1 MTRSLALILLLASAC
16 IARAQADALADFYRG
31 KQIKIIIRTA
41 AGTGYDVYSRLLAR
55 HIVRHIPGRP
65 ALMLPVNMEG
75 AGGIVAANYMA
86 EVAPKDGTV
95 IAMLNQGII
104 ADQAL
109 GINKTLKTDLRTF
122 NWLGIMSGS
131 NDVLATWH
139 SSPTKTLADAMRR
152 ETLVGATGAGSV
164 STQMPAVYN
173 NILGTRFKIVIGY
186 ANGGEI
192 NLAMER
198 GEIEGKATNP
208 YSSYVAATNYVRDHL
223 INIIIQ
229 TGVKKDPAMPDVPLL
244 RDLGKTAQDTAILDF
259 ISNSVAIG
267 WPIATNPGVPAPRV
281 AALRR
286 AFDETLRDPEFL
298 ADAARQK
305 VDISPTSGLEAQ
317 QMIDAVIGA
326 PSHIK
331 EEAKRAMEPKS
342 DEQVK
347 RAAGK

>member
-1 MTRSLALILLLASAC
+1 MSRATLLMALACLLALP
-16 IARAQADALADFYRG
+16 ARADEVGDFYRG
-31 KQIKIIIRTA
+31 KQMKIIIRTA

-55 HIVRHIPGRP
+55 HIIRHIPGP
-65 ALMLPVNMEG
+65 PSLILPVNMEG

-95 IAMLNQGII
+95 IAMLNQGIV

-109 GINKTLKTDLRTF
+109 GINKTLKSDLRSF

-139 SSPTKTLADAMRR
+139 SSPTRTLADATRR

-173 NILGTRFKIVIGY
+173 NILGTKFKIVVGY

-208 YSSYVAATNYVRDHL
+208 YSSYVAATDYVRDHL

-244 RDLGKTAQDTAILDF
+244 RDLGKSTQDKAILDF

-267 WPIATNPGVPAPRV
+267 WPLATNPGVPEARV

-286 AFDETLRDPEFL
+286 AFDETMTDPEFL

-305 VDISPTSGLEAQ
+305 VDISPTSGLEVQ
-317 QMIDAVIGA
+317 QMIAAVIGA
-326 PSHIK
+326 PSDIK
-331 EEAKRAMEPKS
+331 QKAKSAMELKS
-342 DEQVK
+342 EQQVEK
-347 RAAGK
+347 AGGK

>member
-1 MTRSLALILLLASAC
+1 MTAVRPLLLAALVL
-16 IARAQADALADFYRG
+16 APATAAADPVADFYRG
-31 KQIKIIIRTA
+31 KQMKIVIRTA

-55 HIVRHIPGRP
+55 HIVRHIPGGP
-65 ALMLPVNMEG
+65 ATMLPVNMEG
-75 AGGIVAANYMA
+75 AGGIVAANHMA
-86 EVAPKDGTV
+86 EIAPKDGSV

-109 GINKTLKTDLRTF
+109 GINKTLKSDLRSF
-122 NWLGIMSGS
+122 PWLGVMSGS

-139 SSPTKTLADAMRR
+139 TSPTKTLEDARRR

-164 STQMPAVYN
+164 STQMPAIYN
-173 NILGTRFKIVIGY
+173 NLLGTKFKIVVGY

-198 GEIEGKATNP
+198 GEVEGKATNP

-229 TGVKKDPAMPDVPLL
+229 TGVHKDPAMPDVPLL
-244 RDLGKTAQDTAILDF
+244 RDLGKSAQDKAILDF

-267 WPIATNPGVPAPRV
+267 WPIATNPGVPPQRV
-281 AALRR
+281 GALRR

-298 ADAARQK
+298 ADAERQK
-305 VDISPTSGLEAQ
+305 TDISPTPGVEVQ
-317 QMIDAVIGA
+317 QMIAAVIGA
-326 PSHIK
+326 PADIK
-331 EEAKRAMEPKS
+331 EKAKRAMEPKS
-342 DEQVK
+342 EQQVDRK
-347 RAAGK
+347 

>member
-31 KQIKIIIRTA
+31 KQMKIIIRTA

-244 RDLGKTAQDTAILDF
+244 RDLGKTVQDKAILDF

-267 WPIATNPGVPAPRV
+267 WPIATNPGVPPQRV

-286 AFDETLRDPEFL
+286 AFDETMRDPEFL

-305 VDISPTSGLEAQ
+305 TDISPTPGVEAQ
-317 QMIDAVIGA
+317 QMIAAVIGA
-326 PSHIK
+326 PADIK
-331 EEAKRAMEPKS
+331 DKAKRAMEPKS
-342 DEQVK
+342 EQQVE
-347 RAAGK
+347 RAGGK